1 MLDDVSLRSLKWLRV
16 NDIRGYLQSN
26 RNGLKKRLLTLP
38 SDISETQAERVKFSV
53 KNNIQNFFIME
64 TKKEVK
70 NNVSAVK
77 SAPAKTETAKESV
90 IVPVKVETKKETT
103 PTPEAEQVKALTAKI
118 ADLEKRLSAEPKD
131 IESRIAYY
139 KKKQELTQRYEK
151 FLVQIERVRNL
162 IEDVSEQNTEIA
174 DFENDKTAYR
184 LCLMTPSNYR
194 DDPAFCVTNAELI
207 DNVLCLLLARMEIKS
222 NDLRAE
228 LTA

>member
-1 MLDDVSLRSLKWLRV
+1 MFRPLNPLPRKLKRRKNRLSFPLRS
-16 NDIRGYLQSN
+16 
-26 RNGLKKRLLTLP
+26 
-38 SDISETQAERVKFSV
+38 
-53 KNNIQNFFIME
+53 
-64 TKKEVK
+64 
-70 NNVSAVK
+70 
-77 SAPAKTETAKESV
+77 
-90 IVPVKVETKKETT
+90 
-103 PTPEAEQVKALTAKI
+103 
-118 ADLEKRLSAEPKD
+118 
-131 IESRIAYY
+131 

>member
-1 MLDDVSLRSLKWLRV
+1 
-16 NDIRGYLQSN
+16 
-26 RNGLKKRLLTLP
+26 
-38 SDISETQAERVKFSV
+38 
-53 KNNIQNFFIME
+53 ME

-70 NNVSAVK
+70 NNVSVVK
-77 SAPAKTETAKESV
+77 PAPAKTETAKESA
-90 IVPVKVETKKETT
+90 IVLVKNETKKETT

-118 ADLEKRLSAEPKD
+118 AELEKRLSTEPKD

-139 KKKQELTQRYEK
+139 KKKQELTQRYER

-207 DNVLCLLLARMEIKS
+207 DDVLCMLLTRMEAKS
-222 NDLRAE
+222 NDLKTE

>member
-1 MLDDVSLRSLKWLRV
+1 M
-16 NDIRGYLQSN
+16 
-26 RNGLKKRLLTLP
+26 
-38 SDISETQAERVKFSV
+38 
-53 KNNIQNFFIME
+53 
-64 TKKEVK
+64 
-70 NNVSAVK
+70 
-77 SAPAKTETAKESV
+77 
-90 IVPVKVETKKETT
+90 
-103 PTPEAEQVKALTAKI
+103 
-118 ADLEKRLSAEPKD
+118 SAEPKD

-207 DNVLCLLLARMEIKS
+207 DDVLSLLLARMEIKS